1 MWDTFYARLKACDN
15 GSMVVPSFSLDP
27 VIVVVVISQ
36 SKSGVEGARVR
47 FADVKCYTGYYR
59 HKNFCYFMID
69 IEKEYKNVKNSNL
82 SSTYHYLPYL
92 SNTLLST

>member
-1 MWDTFYARLKACDN
+1 MWDTFDARLKACDS

-47 FADVKCYTGYYR
+47 FA
-59 HKNFCYFMID
+59 
-69 IEKEYKNVKNSNL
+69 NVKW
-82 SSTYHYLPYL
+82 
-92 SNTLLST
+92 